1 MSIEQLKQAADDA
14 EAAVHTAHEA
24 LKQAQ
29 ADRAAAIAAHA
40 SGDTSA
46 KLDAA
51 DKAITSAS
59 RAVEIAEAALA
70 PAREALADAKAAAYQ
85 AETER
90 LRVDHKDLRE
100 AVNRAADLIDQRI
113 EAAND
118 ATKAYADAVTQLGAF
133 QHAHAERLRVQP
145 GGSAPALTVQLHR
158 PPSGDIPNRIFKAP
172 RMAC

>member
-1 MSIEQLKQAADDA
+1 MSIEQLQQAATDA
-14 EAAVHTAHEA
+14 ADAAHTAHEA

-70 PAREALADAKAAAYQ
+70 PAREALAAAKAAAYET
-85 AETER
+85 ETER
-90 LRVDHKDLRE
+90 LRGEMKALRE
-100 AVNRAADLIDQRI
+100 AVNRAADLIDERV
-113 EAAND
+113 EAANA
-118 ATKAYADAVTQLGAF
+118 ATKVYADAVTQLGMF

-145 GGSAPALTVQLHR
+145 GGGAPALTVQLHR
-158 PPSGDIPNRIFKAP
+158 PPSGDIPNRIYRAP

>member
-1 MSIEQLKQAADDA
+1 MSIEELKQAADDA
-14 EAAVHTAHEA
+14 QAAVHAAHEA

-51 DKAITSAS
+51 DKAITGAG

-70 PAREALADAKAAAYQ
+70 PAREALAAAKAAAYE

-90 LRVDHKDLRE
+90 LRGELKALRG
-100 AVNRAADLIDQRI
+100 AADAAADLIDQRVKD
-113 EAAND
+113 ASD
-118 ATKAYADAVTQLGAF
+118 ATATYAEAMRSVAAF
-133 QHAHAERLRVQP
+133 HVQHAERLRLPVMGMPQHLKVELHLP
-145 GGSAPALTVQLHR
+145 PA
-158 PPSGDIPNRIFKAP
+158 GDIPRRVGKVP
-172 RMAC
+172 RMAW